1 MSSLFSDWLARQTAA
16 PAENDAEQT
25 TEATPG
31 VDAPAAAG
39 ETTAAGSAVAE
50 DSGTTAS
57 AKASKTGRG
66 RSGTE

>member
-25 TEATPG
+25 TEATAG

-50 DSGTTAS
+50 DSGTTA
-57 AKASKTGRG
+57 
-66 RSGTE
+66 